1 MRPMDEETAPLT
13 LLMLPTGQRP
23 LPHQAQKKWTFDSE
37 WELAPRVVIFVMSGG
52 EAGALEE
59 ETEDF
64 FGEVICYSPC
74 V

>member
-1 MRPMDEETAPLT
+1 MRPMDEEAAT
-13 LLMLPTGQRP
+13 LSLLVLPTGQGP
-23 LPHQAQKKWTFDSE
+23 MPHQAQEKWTFDSE
-37 WELAPRVVIFVMSGG
+37 WEFAPRVVIFVMSGG

-59 ETEDF
+59 ETGDF